1 MARSTSLK
9 ELLTQTERMVIME
22 TLARNKWNRLRTAQI
37 LGISRTNL
45 WERMRKL
52 DIKLAEVPRDR
63 PGRRKQ
69 KGGDDAQG

>member
-1 MARSTSLK
+1 VARSTSLK

-69 KGGDDAQG
+69 NAQG

>member
-1 MARSTSLK
+1 MGRPVGLK

-22 TLARNKWNRLRTAQI
+22 TLARNKWNRRRTAQI

-45 WERMRKL
+45 WERMTRL
-52 DIKLAEVPRDR
+52 DIKLSEVPRDR

-69 KGGDDAQG
+69 ESNAQG

>member
-1 MARSTSLK
+1 VARSTSLK